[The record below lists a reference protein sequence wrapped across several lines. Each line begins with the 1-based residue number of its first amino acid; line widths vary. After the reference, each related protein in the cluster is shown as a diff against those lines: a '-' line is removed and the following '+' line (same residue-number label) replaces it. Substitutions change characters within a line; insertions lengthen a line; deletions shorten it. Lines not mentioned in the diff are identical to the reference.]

1 MSGRLIQSVDVEG
14 VYDYRH
20 YKYAWKLFLAII
32 EEQKLK
38 ISDAEKH
45 EVKNYIFHGIKIK
58 SASMF
63 QESADKCFMEA
74 KVHCGGKK

>member
-32 EEQKLK
+32 EEQN
-38 ISDAEKH
+38 SR
-45 EVKNYIFHGIKIK
+45 
-58 SASMF
+58 SAM
-63 QESADKCFMEA
+63 QRNTK
-74 KVHCGGKK
+74 